1 MSNKK
6 SDGHI
11 EPIFLNTVSIR
22 LTDAVSGGLGASI
35 RRSLVTN

>member
-1 MSNKK
+1 MSNGK

-11 EPIFLNTVSIR
+11 GPIFINTVSVR

-35 RRSLVTN
+35 RR